1 MILATSPSF
10 IVIQPSSHP
19 GRGEK
24 VIILIMSM
32 LYIDYLLYS
41 TFDDLAK
48 AYVKRKR
55 LLSSVRGA
63 VSKNNNYSMIIQIT
77 K

>member
-1 MILATSPSF
+1 
-10 IVIQPSSHP
+10 
-19 GRGEK
+19 
-24 VIILIMSM
+24 M